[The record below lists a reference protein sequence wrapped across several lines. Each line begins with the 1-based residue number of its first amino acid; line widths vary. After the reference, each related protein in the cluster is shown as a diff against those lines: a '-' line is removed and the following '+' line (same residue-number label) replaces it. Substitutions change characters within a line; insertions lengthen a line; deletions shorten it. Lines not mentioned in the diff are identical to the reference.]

1 MKSRLFRKAMTSI
14 IGAASALLLGGTILA
29 SAAPPQTVYN
39 SPYISWSPDGQAWT
53 LCRGD
58 KNTKHY
64 PYGTMVYT
72 GISSSMPQPGI
83 GEHYYRVPRT
93 GQTPVETSLTDSIPC
108 TWWRTGTT
116 SYGRTG
122 PLLS

>member
-53 LCRGD
+53 LCRGN
-58 KNTKHY
+58 K
-64 PYGTMVYT
+64 
-72 GISSSMPQPGI
+72 
-83 GEHYYRVPRT
+83 HYYRVPRT

-122 PLLS
+122 PLSS